1 MIPKTGRNSSA
12 GFSPSSESEFIYI
25 LASPA
30 LPELVKIGKTTG
42 DPRQRTQQLS
52 SSTSL
57 PHPFILLHA
66 EEVEDCDLAERK
78 VHELLK
84 EYRENNRREF
94 FRIGV
99 AEAIEMVKVVA
110 SMYRRIT
117 TQVTANTATPSP
129 WKFAPPPPD
138 ARADLE
144 SPKPAPP
151 LPAVGELET
160 PIKDISQL
168 RPRLYPYP

>member
-1 MIPKTGRNSSA
+1 MISPTGPNSSVE
-12 GFSPSSESEFIYI
+12 FSHSSESEYIYI

-42 DPRQRTQQLS
+42 DPRQRVQQLS

-57 PHPFILLHA
+57 PHPFVLLHA

-84 EYRENNRREF
+84 EYRENKRREF

-99 AEAIEMVKVVA
+99 AQAIELVKDVA
-110 SMYRRIT
+110 SKYRKIT
-117 TQVTANTATPSP
+117 PQVTPMPSP

-138 ARADLE
+138 ASAYLA
-144 SPKPAPP
+144 PPQPALP
-151 LPAVGELET
+151 LPAVGEWET
-160 PIKDISQL
+160 PKTVSQF
-168 RPRLYPYP
+168 RPRLYS